1 MELEY
6 AARAPLGR
14 IPGRRPPPS
23 WKAAAMAERFRAS
36 SWLLVL
42 GLAAL
47 GCQNP
52 YALRFQGLQRQQAS
66 LQQYAQQLQNR
77 IDQLNQENERLHQQV
92 AQLQRESQ
100 LLQEQADALAQQL
113 RSATDQAARLR
124 AENER
129 YRKRAESLQASLKRR
144 GGAIITPNNSLENQV
159 PAIDEPGVKVLRD
172 GDLVRVILPGR
183 ALFSAGSDRLRP
195 DALGMLARVGETLAR
210 TYPNQRIGVE
220 GHLGRPEGNQDP
232 VGQHR
237 RSLQEATAVM
247 DYLVRHTSLSARQL
261 FVVGHGSSRP
271 RFSNATPQGRQANHR
286 IELVVYP
293 DLVEPQAGSN

>member
-1 MELEY
+1 MVV
-6 AARAPLGR
+6 R
-14 IPGRRPPPS
+14 
-23 WKAAAMAERFRAS
+23 WS
-36 SWLLVL
+36 SWCFLALL
-42 GLAAL
+42 ASAC

-52 YALRFQGLQRQQAS
+52 YALRFQGLQQQQAS
-66 LQQYAQQLQNR
+66 LQQYAQQLQGR

-113 RSATDQAARLR
+113 RSATEQASRLR
-124 AENER
+124 AENEQF
-129 YRKRAESLQASLKRR
+129 RKRAESLQASLRRR

-172 GDLVRVILPGR
+172 GDLVRIVLAGKQLFATGSGR
-183 ALFSAGSDRLRP
+183 LKP

-220 GHLGRPEGNQDP
+220 GHLGRSGSNEDP
-232 VGQHR
+232 VRQHR
-237 RSLQEATAVM
+237 RSLEQATAVM

-271 RFSNATPQGRQANHR
+271 RYSNATPQGQQANHR

-293 DLVEPQAGSN
+293 DLAEQ